1 MAQWATVC
9 VAVVNVILL
18 WQGIQARREERRRR
32 EKEQAQRVTLGI
44 KEHLERQSPS
54 SAWVLGFT
62 VDVRNDSDR
71 QVHLHRPML
80 VEHATWKQRQT
91 VGARTLS
98 TKGLPLGQS
107 FLRPGDSLPVSVDN
121 RSASGLSAVLEF
133 RDEAGQ
139 GWCRRGDTYDLQRF
153 PKPLGWHHRTIQRV
167 AHALPPVRWLLV
179 TVPAKYAVRYA
190 RRHGLVTGL
199 GHAEADWRVT
209 TADDHG
215 PVREQPI
222 HPIRSGHLPLSLRWC
237 RAVWGSWPLGEAE
250 DWLEPG
256 GAPLLWLLWRYDF

>member
-54 SAWVLGFT
+54 SARVLGFT

-71 QVHLHRPML
+71 QVHLHRLML

-107 FLRPGDSLPVSVDN
+107 FLRPGDSLPSLSQSTTDRRRACLPCWSSVTKPGRVGVDAATPTTCT
-121 RSASGLSAVLEF
+121 ASQSPWVGTIGQFNVWPTRFS
-133 RDEAGQ
+133 RCAG
-139 GWCRRGDTYDLQRF
+139 C
-153 PKPLGWHHRTIQRV
+153 
-167 AHALPPVRWLLV
+167 
-179 TVPAKYAVRYA
+179 
-190 RRHGLVTGL
+190 
-199 GHAEADWRVT
+199 
-209 TADDHG
+209 
-215 PVREQPI
+215 
-222 HPIRSGHLPLSLRWC
+222 S
-237 RAVWGSWPLGEAE
+237 
-250 DWLEPG
+250 
-256 GAPLLWLLWRYDF
+256 